1 MQETGSGL
9 VAHYYFDCHDSA
21 KRDVRGLLASL
32 LIQLGDLSRHCW
44 DVLYHLYTSCH
55 DGSEQPSFRT
65 LAKCLYRMLRLLKEV
80 PVFIIIDALDECR
93 SNTGHPSA
101 REKVLVLVEHL
112 IRSKLSTLHI
122 CITSRAE
129 QDIRAVLGPLTSA
142 SRRISL
148 HEEPGQREDINSYI
162 HSFVHRDR
170 TMRRWRREDKA
181 LVIDTLSK
189 RADGM

>member
-9 VAHYYFDCHDSA
+9 VAYYYFDCHDSA

-44 DVLYHLYTSCH
+44 GVLYHMYTSCH

-65 LAKCLYRMLRLLKEV
+65 LAKCLHRMLALPGQV
-80 PVFIIIDALDECR
+80 PCFIVIDALDECR
-93 SNTGHPSA
+93 SNIGNPSA

-112 IRSKLSTLHI
+112 IRSNLSTLHI
-122 CITSRAE
+122 CITSRPE

-142 SRRISL
+142 SRSIPL
-148 HEEPGQREDINSYI
+148 HEERGQKEDINGYI

-170 TMRRWRREDKA
+170 TMRRWRTEDQA
-181 LVIDTLSK
+181 LVIETLLK